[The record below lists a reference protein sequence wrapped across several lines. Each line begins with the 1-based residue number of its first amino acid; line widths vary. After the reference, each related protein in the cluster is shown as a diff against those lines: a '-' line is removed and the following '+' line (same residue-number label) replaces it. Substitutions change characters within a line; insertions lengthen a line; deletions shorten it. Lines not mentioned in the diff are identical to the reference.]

1 MQSIEAEQQD
11 SVARPRHTEPH
22 QGVRVPFGFSLT
34 DERMY
39 APREVPP
46 GKQCG
51 CICPACND
59 ELISR
64 HELNGHK
71 IPHFSHA
78 AGADCAKGLET
89 AVHLAAKQ
97 LIDQEKRLFL
107 PKLEAL
113 LEKTNALGAVH
124 RRNRTFFAA
133 GLASLTNVRSE
144 AHLGSF
150 RPDVLATPVGL
161 SEICVEI
168 AVTHYVDDN
177 KLTRVRQAGIPLM
190 EIDLAGYR
198 SFTWDSL
205 REALL
210 ADRAPRKWLYHPEV
224 EAAIASW
231 EESLRPILAAIQK
244 EADEAKERQREARKA
259 RAAEEASALAEQERQ
274 WQLQRTAKKEAQ
286 AEDTKKK
293 RAAQQ
298 DARERAQRFKRL
310 PEAEKVDRLCNVYQR
325 DRLPSVLAARVT
337 GGGSFGVKDALVW
350 QAALFRGLIEGGA
363 AKGISRANKDA
374 AVVWLK
380 ERFTV
385 APEFADAEKKA
396 VWYYLLELANR
407 GAVVRE
413 REGNFRLMV
422 AGLQALE
429 TLQAFRRG
437 TVSVQKGL
445 TWSALEAWPS
455 SEVATTIALAHADT
469 SELYGQ
475 WQQVSTLLPVVREK
489 ALSEVLARYAGNS
502 GGTWLL
508 EYWIS
513 AGFIVCR

>member
-1 MQSIEAEQQD
+1 MQLIEAEEQD
-11 SVARPRHTEPH
+11 RAACRRHSGPY
-22 QGVRVPFGFSLT
+22 QGIRVPFGFSLT

-39 APREVPP
+39 APREVAP

-51 CICPACND
+51 CICLACKD

-78 AGADCAKGLET
+78 AGADCAKGVET

-107 PKLEAL
+107 PKVEAL

-124 RRNRTFFAA
+124 RRTRSFATA

-150 RPDVLATPVGL
+150 RPYVVATPIGL

-177 KLTRVRQAGIPLM
+177 KLTRVRQAGIALM

-210 ADRAPRKWLYHPEV
+210 TDRAPRKWLYHPEV

-231 EESLRPILAAIQK
+231 EESLKPILAAIQK
-244 EADEAKERQREARKA
+244 EADEAKARQQEARKA
-259 RAAEEASALAEQERQ
+259 WAADEERAIQEKERQ
-274 WQLQRTAKKEAQ
+274 WQLQRTAQKAAQ
-286 AEDTKKK
+286 AVEAKKI

-298 DARERAQRFKRL
+298 DARERAQRFKL
-310 PEAEKVDRLCNVYQR
+310 PPEAEKIDRLCKVYQR

-363 AKGISRANKDA
+363 PKGISRVNKDA

-385 APEFADAEKKA
+385 EPEFADAEKKA
-396 VWYYLLELANR
+396 VWYYLLELAKR

-413 REGNFRLMV
+413 RAGNFRLMV

-437 TVSVQKGL
+437 AASVQKGL
-445 TWSALEAWPS
+445 TWSALEAWPT
-455 SEVATTIALAHADT
+455 SEVATTIALAHANT
-469 SELYGQ
+469 SELYSQ
-475 WQQVSTLLPVVREK
+475 WQLVSTLLPVVREK
-489 ALSEVLARYAGNS
+489 SLSEALARYAGSS
-502 GGTWLL
+502 GGTGLL

-513 AGFIVCR
+513 TGFVARQ